1 VFTLDHVR
9 HEYDGEVVLDLAEFA
24 GRQGEPWLV
33 QGQSG
38 SGKTT
43 LLHLMAGLL
52 RPTSGTV
59 HVAGRDLGELR
70 GAVLDRFRGA
80 AIGIVFQQLH
90 LLPTLDVAHNLHLA
104 QYMAGLPQDT
114 ARVREVLATLG
125 LEGRARAYPSE
136 LSYGQQQRVAIA
148 RAVINRPSVILAD
161 EPTSSL
167 DDLHCRKVLD
177 LLVGQAEA
185 HEATL
190 VVATH
195 DGRIRGR
202 FERRLDLDGGGE
214 GGA

>member
-1 VFTLDHVR
+1 VR
-9 HEYDGEVVLDLAEFA
+9 
-24 GRQGEPWLV
+24 
-33 QGQSG
+33 
-38 SGKTT
+38 
-43 LLHLMAGLL
+43 
-52 RPTSGTV
+52 
-59 HVAGRDLGELR
+59 VAGRDLGGLR
-70 GAVLDRFRGA
+70 GAALDRFRGK

-104 QYMAGLPQDT
+104 QFMAGLPQDA

-125 LEGRARAYPSE
+125 LEEKARAHPSE
-136 LSYGQQQRVAIA
+136 LSHGQQQRVAIA

-167 DDLHCRKVLD
+167 DDLHCGSVLD

-195 DGRIRGR
+195 DGRIRDR
-202 FERRLDLDGGGE
+202 FARKLDLDHGGE
-214 GGA
+214 GRA